1 MRRSLSLTR
10 FISFMPTVLG
20 IFSLA
25 ILASC
30 SSISQESDKTQVQQN
45 IELSGTISPD
55 ADVVGLVNEKK
66 RIITCGAMPPI
77 QDRSKLKSNLIKNGV
92 ITPDMSREQAD
103 EKVAEFI
110 RKKQQAFKNCS
121 KFRPEGNN
129 QL

>member
-55 ADVVGLVNEKK
+55 ADVVAL
-66 RIITCGAMPPI
+66 
-77 QDRSKLKSNLIKNGV
+77 
-92 ITPDMSREQAD
+92 
-103 EKVAEFI
+103 
-110 RKKQQAFKNCS
+110 
-121 KFRPEGNN
+121 
-129 QL
+129 

>member
-1 MRRSLSLTR
+1 MRRLLSLTR
-10 FISFMPTVLG
+10 FISFMPTVVG

-30 SSISQESDKTQVQQN
+30 SSIPEESDKTQVQQN
-45 IELSGTISPD
+45 IESSDTISPD
-55 ADVVGLVNEKK
+55 ADAVELANEKK

-92 ITPDMSREQAD
+92 ITPEMSQEQAD

-121 KFRPEGNN
+121 KFRPEGNKPK
-129 QL
+129 

>member
-1 MRRSLSLTR
+1 
-10 FISFMPTVLG
+10 MPTVVG

-30 SSISQESDKTQVQQN
+30 SSIPEESDKTQVQQN
-45 IELSGTISPD
+45 IESSDTISPD
-55 ADVVGLVNEKK
+55 ADAVELANEKK

-92 ITPDMSREQAD
+92 ITPEMSQEQAD

-121 KFRPEGNN
+121 KFRPEGNKPK
-129 QL
+129 

>member
-1 MRRSLSLTR
+1 
-10 FISFMPTVLG
+10 MPTVVG

-30 SSISQESDKTQVQQN
+30 SSIPEESDKTQVQQN
-45 IELSGTISPD
+45 IESSDTISPD
-55 ADVVGLVNEKK
+55 ADAVELANEKK

-77 QDRSKLKSNLIKNGV
+77 QDRSKLKSNLMKSGV
-92 ITPDMSREQAD
+92 ITPEMSQEQAD

-121 KFRPEGNN
+121 KFRPEGNKPK
-129 QL
+129 

>member
-1 MRRSLSLTR
+1 MRRLLSLTR
-10 FISFMPTVLG
+10 FISFMPTVVG

-30 SSISQESDKTQVQQN
+30 SSIPEESDKTQVQQN
-45 IELSGTISPD
+45 IESSDAISPD
-55 ADVVGLVNEKK
+55 AVELANEKK

-92 ITPDMSREQAD
+92 ITPDMSREQDD

-121 KFRPEGNN
+121 KFRPEGNKPK
-129 QL
+129 

>member
-1 MRRSLSLTR
+1 MRRLLSLTR
-10 FISFMPTVLG
+10 FISFMPTVVG

-30 SSISQESDKTQVQQN
+30 SSIPEESDKTQVQQN
-45 IELSGTISPD
+45 IESSDTISPD
-55 ADVVGLVNEKK
+55 ADAVELANEKK

-92 ITPDMSREQAD
+92 ITPEMSQEQAD

-121 KFRPEGNN
+121 KFGPEGNKPK
-129 QL
+129 

>member
-1 MRRSLSLTR
+1 
-10 FISFMPTVLG
+10 MPTVVG

-30 SSISQESDKTQVQQN
+30 SSIPEESDKTQVQQN
-45 IELSGTISPD
+45 IEPSDTISPD
-55 ADVVGLVNEKK
+55 ALELANEKK

-92 ITPDMSREQAD
+92 ITPEMSQEQAD

-121 KFRPEGNN
+121 KFRPEGNKP
-129 QL
+129 L

>member
-1 MRRSLSLTR
+1 
-10 FISFMPTVLG
+10 MPTVVG

-30 SSISQESDKTQVQQN
+30 SSIPEESDKTQVQQN
-45 IELSGTISPD
+45 IESSDTISPD
-55 ADVVGLVNEKK
+55 AVELANEKK
-66 RIITCGAMPPI
+66 WIITCGAMPPI

-92 ITPDMSREQAD
+92 ITPEMSQEQAD

-121 KFRPEGNN
+121 KLRPKGNKP
-129 QL
+129 L

>member
-1 MRRSLSLTR
+1 MRRLLSLTR
-10 FISFMPTVLG
+10 FISFMPTVVG

-30 SSISQESDKTQVQQN
+30 SSIPEKSAKTQVQQN
-45 IELSGTISPD
+45 IEPSDTISPD
-55 ADVVGLVNEKK
+55 ALELANEKK

-92 ITPDMSREQAD
+92 ITPEMSQEQAD

-121 KFRPEGNN
+121 KFRPEGNKP
-129 QL
+129 L

>member
-1 MRRSLSLTR
+1 MRRIFSLTR

-30 SSISQESDKTQVQQN
+30 SSAPEESDKTQIQQN
-45 IELSGTISPD
+45 IESSHTVSPA
-55 ADVVGLVNEKK
+55 ADSVELANEKK
-66 RIITCGAMPPI
+66 RIISCGSMPPI
-77 QDRSKLKSNLIKNGV
+77 QDRSKLKSNLVKKGV
-92 ITPDMSREQAD
+92 ITPEMSLEQAD

-121 KFRPEGNN
+121 KFRPEGSK
-129 QL
+129 LL